1 MPTRIRPAM
10 LRFTT
15 IGVFALTLAACA
27 TVPPSERNPRDPW
40 QRMNR
45 GVFKFNDAFDRA
57 IATPV
62 ARTYLRVM
70 PQTVRTGVTN
80 FFNNAT
86 YPDVIVNALLQGK
99 LEPFARDTG
108 RFVVNTT
115 VGIGGLFDPASKMG
129 LAYED
134 RDFGQT
140 FGKWGIPSGP
150 FLVLPFLGPS
160 DIRDGIG
167 RAADAYAEP
176 WAYIQ
181 NPYWDYGT
189 LLVYV
194 VDERASVLP
203 LTDMANKTYDPY
215 AFERN
220 AYLQHR
226 DFMVEGPQAE
236 KNNAEEEL
244 KQLQQDSGGPPP

>member
-1 MPTRIRPAM
+1 MPTRIRPPM
-10 LRFTT
+10 LRIVTLT
-15 IGVFALTLAACA
+15 LFALMLAACA

-45 GVFKFNDAFDRA
+45 GVFKFNDAFDHA

-62 ARTYLRVM
+62 ARTYVRVL
-70 PQTVRTGVTN
+70 PQTIRTGVTN
-80 FFNNAT
+80 FFNNVT
-86 YPDVIVNALLQGK
+86 YPDVIVNALLQGHVG
-99 LEPFARDTG
+99 LFARDTG
-108 RFVVNTT
+108 RFVINTT
-115 VGIGGLFDPASKMG
+115 LGIGGLFDPATLMG
-129 LAYED
+129 LTYED

-160 DIRDGIG
+160 DVRDGLG
-167 RAADAYAEP
+167 RVPDAYAEP
-176 WAYIQ
+176 WAYIN

-189 LLVYV
+189 LLLYEVTV
-194 VDERASVLP
+194 RADLLP

-215 AFERN
+215 SFERN

-226 DFMVEGPQAE
+226 DFMVQGPKAQ
-236 KNNAEEEL
+236 NNADEEL
-244 KQLQQDSGGPPP
+244 KRLQEQ

>member
-1 MPTRIRPAM
+1 M
-10 LRFTT
+10 LR
-15 IGVFALTLAACA
+15 IASISLFALALVGCA

-45 GVFKFNDAFDRA
+45 GVFKFNDAVDTA
-57 IATPV
+57 VVTPV
-62 ARTYLRVM
+62 ARTYLRVT
-70 PQTVRTGVTN
+70 PQLIRTGITN

-86 YPDVIVNALLQGK
+86 YPDVIVNALLQGQLK
-99 LEPFARDTG
+99 PFARDTG
-108 RFVVNTT
+108 RLVVNTT
-115 VGIGGLFDPASKMG
+115 IGIAGLFDPASRMG
-129 LAYED
+129 LAYEA

-160 DIRDGIG
+160 DVRDGLG
-167 RAADAYAEP
+167 RVPDGYAQP

-181 NPYWDYGT
+181 NPYWQYGT
-189 LLVYV
+189 LLVYEV
-194 VDERASVLP
+194 KVRADLLP
-203 LTDMANKTYDPY
+203 LTDVANKTYDPY

-226 DFMVEGPQAE
+226 DFMVQGPHAE
-236 KNNAEEEL
+236 NSAEEEL
-244 KQLQQDSGGPPP
+244 KRLQEESGEPPP

>member
-1 MPTRIRPAM
+1 MPTSIRAAM
-10 LRFTT
+10 LR
-15 IGVFALTLAACA
+15 IAPLSLCALILVGCA

-62 ARTYLRVM
+62 ARTYVRVL
-70 PQTVRTGVTN
+70 PQTVRGGVTN

-86 YPDVIVNALLQGK
+86 YPDVIVNALLQGQLK
-99 LEPFARDTG
+99 PFARDTG

-115 VGIGGLFDPASKMG
+115 IGIAGIFDPASRIG
-129 LAYED
+129 LALED

-140 FGKWGIPSGP
+140 FGKWGFPSGP

-160 DIRDGIG
+160 DIRDGLG

-189 LLVYV
+189 LLIYEVKV
-194 VDERASVLP
+194 RADILP
-203 LTDMANKTYDPY
+203 LTDMANKTFDPY

-220 AYLQHR
+220 AYLQAR
-226 DFMVEGPQAE
+226 DFMVKGQQAQ
-236 KNNAEEEL
+236 NGAEEEL
-244 KQLQQDSGGPPP
+244 KQLQQDNPP

>member
-1 MPTRIRPAM
+1 M
-10 LRFTT
+10 LR
-15 IGVFALTLAACA
+15 IAALSLLALALVGCA
-27 TVPPSERNPRDPW
+27 TVRPSERNPRDPW

-45 GVFKFNDAFDRA
+45 GIYKFNDAIDTA
-57 IATPV
+57 VVTPV
-62 ARTYLRVM
+62 ARTYVRVV
-70 PQTVRTGVTN
+70 PELVRTGVTN
-80 FFNNAT
+80 FFNNVT

-115 VGIGGLFDPASKMG
+115 VGVAGLFDPATHMG
-129 LAYED
+129 LTYED

-140 FGKWGIPSGP
+140 FGKWGAPSGP

-160 DIRDGIG
+160 DVRDGLA
-167 RAADAYAEP
+167 RAVDAYAEP
-176 WAYIQ
+176 WAYIN

-189 LLVYV
+189 LLLYEVKQ
-194 VDERASVLP
+194 RADLLP
-203 LTDMANKTYDPY
+203 LTDMAKKTFDPY

-226 DFMVEGPQAE
+226 DFMVQGPQAE
-236 KNNAEEEL
+236 KNSAEEEL
-244 KQLQQDSGGPPP
+244 KQLQQDSGPP